1 MSSDPAQT
9 GASDPPRAIV
19 LASASPRRAEL
30 LTQIGLLFEVRL
42 PAPPVDETPHAGEAA
57 EAYVERLA
65 RAKARAV
72 ALTSPGRVVLAAD
85 TTVVLDGAI
94 LGKPGDVAEAVA
106 MLLALAG
113 RAHTVCTG
121 VAVAGDGRVESL
133 VARTRVRFRPV
144 DRAEAEAY
152 ARTGEGAD
160 KAGGYGIQGIGA
172 IFAEAIE
179 GSYSTVVGLP
189 LVETERLLR
198 AAGVDTWALRNGRP

>member
-1 MSSDPAQT
+1 MPA
-9 GASDPPRAIV
+9 GASDTPQAII

-42 PAPPVDETPHAGEAA
+42 PAPPVDETPHAGESA
-57 EAYVERLA
+57 ETYVERLA

-72 ALTSPGRVVLAAD
+72 AITSPGRVVLAAD

-94 LGKPGDVAEAVA
+94 LGKPGDVAEAVT

-113 RAHTVCTG
+113 RTHAVCTG
-121 VAVAGDGRVESL
+121 VAVAHDGRVESL

-189 LVETERLLR
+189 LAETERLLR